1 MGKDSLQARGES
13 AVERVVTEEALIQA
27 IQDASLVSIRDDNP
41 HGAVSRKDLCA
52 RLQKGEKWM
61 IKLLHR
67 LIANGTVKPTKIS
80 STNIVGDRTVI
91 AAYYVVKDS
100 P

>member
-1 MGKDSLQARGES
+1 MGENSLQAGRKS
-13 AVERVVTEEALIQA
+13 AVDRGITEESLIQA

-41 HGAVSRKDLCA
+41 HGAVPRKVLCE

-67 LIANGTVKPTKIS
+67 LIDNGIVKPTKIS